1 MKKKLIA
8 AAGVIAALVVAFF
21 IFMVPPPA
29 DPTSPDPAPK
39 EQPPRIEFLSTETI
53 EIERDYNQDRLI
65 AIKNHGPGMAELRLA
80 AKPKAEDLLAGFVGR
95 GTTEW
100 HETGTRVGIPEGET
114 WQLPL
119 LLHADRTTSELYE
132 VDLKATLPDDTAA
145 EHTVRIKV
153 NRPKLQVSTRWEE
166 PTNELDKARL
176 ARCLIIKNEG
186 NTAISD
192 LSVNFEHNK
201 ESVDEKLLWSTNI
214 EEYQLASNGSVRV
227 KISPRLYPAFTGL
240 TGNIVISGI
249 NQKHIVPF
257 EAKLPTGKKV
267 FVTLSRTTRSASG
280 SGKRCTNRPSVSYP
294 VSPTEGTG
302 GEWTP
307 YSPGGG
313 SGGGGRL
320 TPTPVDP
327 TPPTDPD
334 KKGDEEEEDEDDGG
348 FDWRPNGVDD
358 EDSDSESGN
367 DNKDDEDM
375 TPEEREEAK
384 KEREKKRKEEEE
396 KDSKDDDSTFDH
408 LDDNSEGIRGGFIPA
423 SSNGTVNQP
432 LGRSIPKDFFD
443 NAEKEMVI
451 KADRIDLAA
460 LEKLTKENKKGKR
473 LALKKESST
482 FVDDKGRKTHMTRR
496 QRKDGTEFLN
506 FGFGIQKGIRKKVP
520 MRIPGF
526 IGQPTMGPRPGG
538 QGGAVTAFTREEK
551 GKGQVID
558 VVDPLTGQK
567 TTLGNGKADSPKL
580 VKNGNNTD
588 AFFREN
594 GELKRVSLAP
604 DLKVAPSKLWPN
616 DKVKL
621 GPLLNAKVAP
631 DGTPHV
637 ISRERDGV
645 AVHTP
650 KGKTLHKAT
659 SADLAFLKNGKA
671 ITTLR
676 QPDGALKA
684 VMPDGVNIPL
694 VKAHPGN
701 SAPTLTKTA
710 DGNMRMFFSRD
721 LPDDEDIPTKGLEA
735 GGNFSMDFKNGM
747 WTKPRRQLMPNA
759 EVEEAAVITSFD
771 LPYGH
776 AHYKPMNTKV
786 LVNGKQV
793 GEMKEK
799 IPAGRYIFPVN
810 PKDLKFANR
819 NSKAKNNI
827 HIKAKGIGP
836 GNFHFS
842 DHVGLYTRHKL
853 CQDCLVADTPEKAEE
868 LANMSDSTVRHRSP
882 DLIVASNGY
891 QLPKDAAPGQ
901 EIDVKLSL
909 FNAGDRPSKAGKL
922 QAFINNRMVGE
933 SNYKGVTP
941 FRGKNIPMKVKLPV
955 DWKKGSSLKMSVR
968 APHSGDADPSNN
980 DLDFYI
986 LKAPNKRIVERAKP
1000 LHIDPAKLNQSLIT
1014 ALTAG
1019 TKEKPNKVKL
1029 KSGTHWYKIEPGKGL
1044 LQVEVL
1050 GNAARDLH
1058 RMYLFDAE
1066 GNQVKSQP
1074 VKGPF
1079 YLQVHAPKSNNDDT
1093 TINFW
1098 WE

>member
-1 MKKKLIA
+1 MKKKLFSLTILIIA
-8 AAGVIAALVVAFF
+8 AIAAF
-21 IFMVPPPA
+21 ILFKLPSPE
-29 DPTSPDPAPK
+29 DPTGPDHEIAK
-39 EQPPRIEFLSTETI
+39 RQPHIEFLTTETL

-65 AIKNHGPGMAELRLA
+65 AIENHGPGMAELRLA

-100 HETGTRVGIPEGET
+100 HETGTTVGIPEGET

-119 LLHADRTTSELYE
+119 LLHADRATTDLYE
-132 VDLKATLPDDTAA
+132 VDLKATLPDNSAT
-145 EHTVRIKV
+145 EHTIKVKV
-153 NRPKLQVSTRWEE
+153 NRPKLTVSTRWEE
-166 PTNELDKARL
+166 PASEIDKARL
-176 ARCLIIKNEG
+176 ARWLMIKNEG
-186 NTAISD
+186 NTVISD

-201 ESVDEKLLWSTNI
+201 KAADEKLLWSTNI
-214 EEYQLASNGSVRV
+214 EGYQLASNGTVRV
-227 KISPRLYPAFTGL
+227 KISPRLYPTFTGL
-240 TGNIVISGI
+240 SGNIVISGI
-249 NQKHIVPF
+249 NQKHFVPF
-257 EAKLPTGKKV
+257 EAELPRGKQV
-267 FVTLSRTTRSASG
+267 FVTLSRTTRSSSG

-313 SGGGGRL
+313 GGL
-320 TPTPVDP
+320 TTPTPVDP
-327 TPPTDPD
+327 APPTDPEKED
-334 KKGDEEEEDEDDGG
+334 DEEEDDEDDGG
-348 FDWRPNGVDD
+348 FDWRPDGIGDD
-358 EDSDSESGN
+358 EGDSEGEN
-367 DNKDDEDM
+367 EENM
-375 TPEEREEAK
+375 TPEEREKAK
-384 KEREKKRKEEEE
+384 KEREAKRKETEE
-396 KDSKDDDSTFDH
+396 KDSEDDDSTFDH
-408 LDDNSEGIRGGFIPA
+408 LDDNSEGIRGGLIPPSA
-423 SSNGTVNQP
+423 NGTVNQP
-432 LGRSIPKDFFD
+432 LGRSISKDFFD
-443 NAEKEMVI
+443 KNEEDKFL
-451 KADRIDLAA
+451 KANRLATEA
-460 LEKLTKENKKGKR
+460 LEGFAKESKKGKK
-473 LALKKESST
+473 LALRKESST
-482 FVDDKGRKTHMTRR
+482 HVDDKGKKTHMTRR

-506 FGFGIQKGIRKKVP
+506 FGFGIQKGVRKKVP
-520 MRIPGF
+520 MRIPGL

-538 QGGAVTAFTREEK
+538 NGGAVAAFTREDK
-551 GKGQVID
+551 NNGQVID
-558 VVDPLTGQK
+558 VVDPLTGK
-567 TTLGNGKADSPKL
+567 KVTIGKGMADSPKF

-604 DLKVAPSKLWPN
+604 DLKATPSKSWPN
-616 DKVKL
+616 EKVKL
-621 GPLLNAKVAP
+621 GPLLNAKVSP
-631 DGTPHV
+631 NGTPYV

-645 AVHTP
+645 AIHTP
-650 KGKTLHKAT
+650 NGKTLHKAT
-659 SADLAFLKNGKA
+659 AADMEFLKNGAA

-684 VMPDGVNIPL
+684 LMPDGVSIPL

-710 DGNMRMFFSRD
+710 DGNMRMFFSRA
-721 LPDDEDIPTKGLEA
+721 LPKDGDVPTKGLEA
-735 GGNFSMDFKNGM
+735 GGNFSIDFKEGK
-747 WTKPRRQLMPNA
+747 WLKPRRQLMPNA

-810 PKDLKFANR
+810 PKDLKFASK
-819 NSKAKNNI
+819 NSKKKNNI

-836 GNFHFS
+836 GNFHIS

-853 CQDCLVADTPEKAEE
+853 CQDCLVAETPEKAEE

-891 QLPKDAAPGQ
+891 QLPKDARPGQ
-901 EIDVKLSL
+901 AVDVKLSL

-922 QAFINNRMVGE
+922 QAFINNRVVGE
-933 SNYKGVTP
+933 ADYKGITP
-941 FRGKNIPMKVKLPV
+941 FRGRHVTMKVKLPV
-955 DWKKGSSLKMSVR
+955 DWKKDSSLKMSVR
-968 APHSGDADPSNN
+968 APQSDDADPSNN

-986 LKAPNKRIVERAKP
+986 LKAPNKWIVERAKP
-1000 LHIDPAKLNQSLIT
+1000 LHIDPAKLDQSLIT

-1019 TKEKPNKVKL
+1019 TKGKPNKVKL
-1029 KSGTHWYKIEPGKGL
+1029 KSGTHWYKIESGKGS

-1066 GNQVKSQP
+1066 GKQVKSEP

-1079 YLQVHAPKSNNDDT
+1079 YLQVHAPKSITDDT